1 MLEGSLVEQSV
12 AHGDVSLPVAQP
24 PVAARGGAMRLLARN
39 RRATVGALIILATF
53 VGALVGPYVMPYDP
67 HQPQV
72 AVRLNP
78 PDLDHWMGTDRL
90 GRDVFS
96 RILAG
101 LGLTMQVAVGAV
113 VFAVVLGIPL
123 GAVAAYAGRAVDA
136 VIMRIMDA
144 VITFP
149 SRLLAIAL
157 VAAAGPNIW
166 SLWFAIGF
174 HSIPRYARMIR
185 GGVLAQKEREYVEAA
200 RATGESPV
208 AVLVRHILPNAWAPI
223 VVQVSLDFAHAITA
237 EAGLSFLGLGL
248 AAPAISWGQMLNE
261 AQTYMESAPW
271 MAIFPGLALSIV
283 ILGFTLFGDGLRDI
297 LDPRQ
302 HQR

>member
-1 MLEGSLVEQSV
+1 MAIV
-12 AHGDVSLPVAQP
+12 AL
-24 PVAARGGAMRLLARN
+24 
-39 RRATVGALIILATF
+39 TVL
-53 VGALVGPYVMPYDP
+53 GALVAPYVMPYDP
-67 HQPQV
+67 LQPQV
-72 AVRLNP
+72 VVRLQP
-78 PDLDHWMGTDRL
+78 PSAEHWMGTDRL

-113 VFAVVLGIPL
+113 LFALALGVPL
-123 GAVAAYAGRAVDA
+123 GALAGYWGRGFDA
-136 VIMRIMDA
+136 VVMRLMDA

-157 VAAAGPNIW
+157 VAAAGPNLV

-174 HSIPRYARMIR
+174 HSIPRYARLIR

-200 RATGESPV
+200 RATGEGRLS
-208 AVLVRHILPNAWAPI
+208 VLVRYILPNAWAPI
-223 VVQVSLDFAHAITA
+223 AVQLSLDFAHAITA

-248 AAPAISWGQMLNE
+248 ATPAISWGQMLNE
-261 AQTYMESAPW
+261 AQSYMESAPW
-271 MAIFPGLALSIV
+271 TAFFPGLMLSLV
-283 ILGFTLFGDGLRDI
+283 ILGFTLLGDGLRDI

-302 HQR
+302 GPS